1 MPTCVRLAVTNTLSY
16 NIKELIIKITRF
28 IVQVGTLQGRLLA
41 LSTYIRLWRKWLA
54 VTNALAYN
62 AAAINVL
69 QYKPEKSL
77 QQLLRML

>member
-1 MPTCVRLAVTNTLSY
+1 MEVTNALSY
-16 NIKELIIKITRF
+16 NIKEVIINIKHF

-41 LSTYIRLWRKWLA
+41 LSTYVRPRRKWLA
-54 VTNALAYN
+54 VTNALTYN
-62 AAAINVL
+62 TAAINVL